1 MRKKMFVSLGWQF
14 RKYPEQWQQIFQ
26 AYGPEDPKT
35 KKRPILTKAR
45 RIHVHLVYIY
55 YVDVYMYGVILC
67 EEGRL
72 IITND
77 LSACRRCWRRRTS
90 VRRTTL
96 WPSGSRRRA

>member
-45 RIHVHLVYIY
+45 RIYIQTY
-55 YVDVYMYGVILC
+55 
-67 EEGRL
+67 
-72 IITND
+72 
-77 LSACRRCWRRRTS
+77 ACI
-90 VRRTTL
+90 V
-96 WPSGSRRRA
+96 